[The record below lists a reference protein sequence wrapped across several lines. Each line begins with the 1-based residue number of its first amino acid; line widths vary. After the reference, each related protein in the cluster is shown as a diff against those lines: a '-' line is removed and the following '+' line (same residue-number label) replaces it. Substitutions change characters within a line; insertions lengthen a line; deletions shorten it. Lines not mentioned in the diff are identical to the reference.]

1 MNEKPVIRVPL
12 EYLTLGII
20 IAFCAMLGDDILKR
34 WFHFSLWGI
43 RPTIYL
49 GFISLPFL
57 VFGRAP
63 RFLEIFKD
71 TRLPMFVRLLRWLYI
86 IYWGLV
92 LVTGTVAAI
101 LIRVLSIK
109 IN

>member
-20 IAFCAMLGDDILKR
+20 ISFCAMVGDDILKR
-34 WFHFSLWGI
+34 WFHLSLWGI

-57 VFGRAP
+57 IFGKATKLLGIYR
-63 RFLEIFKD
+63 D
-71 TRLPMFVRLLRWLYI
+71 TRVPMFIRFLRWLYI
-86 IYWGLV
+86 IY
-92 LVTGTVAAI
+92 
-101 LIRVLSIK
+101 
-109 IN
+109 